1 MVRKVYHIKN
11 RYNEDIALDLRFEEG
26 SRDVPTILILHG
38 FKGFK
43 DWGFFPDLGRR
54 LTHSGY
60 ATVCFN
66 FSRNGIGTTPEVF
79 SELDKFAENSY
90 SHELEDVQ
98 AVLHAIKEE
107 KIGKNIIDREKL
119 GILGHS
125 RGGAVALLS
134 VREFEEAF
142 LAVTTWASVGNLY
155 RYSDEQIK
163 LWKERGYIEIE
174 NARTKQVMRINKSF
188 WDDLQANKNRFDL
201 HKTVAEIEIP
211 ALFIHGAEDS
221 SVSPR
226 ESEELFEKCSS
237 FQKKLEII
245 ESAGHTFGI
254 RHPFEIPT
262 PEYELA
268 VSLTENWFDRH
279 LNV

>member
-1 MVRKVYHIKN
+1 MVRKVYHIQN
-11 RYNEDIALDLRFEEG
+11 RHNENIALDFRFEEG

-43 DWGFFPDLGRR
+43 DWGFFPNLGRQ
-54 LTHSGY
+54 LTQSGY

-66 FSRNGIGTTPEVF
+66 FSRNGIGSNPEVF
-79 SELDKFAENSY
+79 SEFDKFAENCY

-98 AVLHAIKEE
+98 AVLQAIENGT
-107 KIGKNIIDREKL
+107 IGKYIIDRERL

-134 VREFEEAF
+134 VQEFEDKF
-142 LAVTTWASVGNLY
+142 LAITTWASIANLY
-155 RYSDEQIK
+155 RYSEEQIK
-163 LWKERGYIEIE
+163 QWENRGYIEIE

-188 WDDLQANKNRFDL
+188 WDDLQANQERFDL
-201 HKTVAEIEIP
+201 LDAVGEMEIP
-211 ALFIHGAEDS
+211 ALFIHGKEDT

-226 ESEELFEKCSS
+226 ESEELFEHCAS

-268 VSLTENWFDRH
+268 VNLTENWFDRH
-279 LNV
+279 LNI

>member
-1 MVRKVYHIKN
+1 MVRKVYHIQNKHD
-11 RYNEDIALDLRFEEG
+11 EDIALDLRFEEG
-26 SRDVPTILILHG
+26 SRDVPTIIILHG

-54 LTHSGY
+54 LTYSGY

-66 FSRNGIGTTPEVF
+66 FSRNGIGSNPEIF

-90 SHELEDVQ
+90 SHELEDVRAVVQ
-98 AVLHAIKEE
+98 AIEDGT
-107 KIGKNIIDREKL
+107 IGKNIIDRERL

-134 VREFEEAF
+134 AREIEDRF
-142 LAVTTWASVGNLY
+142 LAVTTWASIANLY
-155 RYSDEQIK
+155 RYGDEQIAQ
-163 LWKERGYIEIE
+163 WKKRGYIEIE
-174 NARTKQVMRINKSF
+174 NSRTKQIMRINKSF
-188 WDDLQANKNRFDL
+188 WDDLQANKERFDL
-201 HKTVAEIEIP
+201 LNAVSEIEIP
-211 ALFIHGAEDS
+211 ALFIHGAEDTSVPS
-221 SVSPR
+221 S
-226 ESEELFEKCSS
+226 ESEELFEQCGS

-245 ESAGHTFGI
+245 DNTGHTFGI
-254 RHPFEIPT
+254 RHPFDIPT

>member
-1 MVRKVYHIKN
+1 MVRKVYHIQNKH
-11 RYNEDIALDLRFEEG
+11 NEDIALDLRFEEG
-26 SRDVPTILILHG
+26 SRDMPTIIILHG

-54 LTHSGY
+54 LTYSGY

-66 FSRNGIGTTPEVF
+66 FSRNGIGSNPEIF
-79 SELDKFAENSY
+79 SEPDKFAENSY
-90 SHELEDVQ
+90 SHELDDVRAVVQ
-98 AVLHAIKEE
+98 AIDDGT
-107 KIGKNIIDREKL
+107 IGKNIIDRKRM

-134 VREFEEAF
+134 AREIEDRF
-142 LAVTTWASVGNLY
+142 LAVTTWAGIANLY
-155 RYSDEQIK
+155 RYGDEQIAQWEK
-163 LWKERGYIEIE
+163 RGYIEIE
-174 NARTKQVMRINKSF
+174 NSRTKQIMRINKSF
-188 WDDLQANKNRFDL
+188 WDDLQANKERFDL
-201 HKTVAEIEIP
+201 LKAVSEMEIP
-211 ALFIHGAEDS
+211 ALFIHGAEDT
-221 SVSPR
+221 SVPPK
-226 ESEELFEKCSS
+226 ESEELFEQCGS

-245 ESAGHTFGI
+245 DNTGHTFGI
-254 RHPFEIPT
+254 RHPFDIPT